1 MTFNLKASLV
11 YNSRNKTIYSIS
23 FLRKKGDIFEYKL
36 LSSKILVNIQEMRT
50 DLRMKNVNV
59 DGKNEDENESFEA
72 DEKDFEAIKF

>member
-1 MTFNLKASLV
+1 
-11 YNSRNKTIYSIS
+11 
-23 FLRKKGDIFEYKL
+23 LRKKGDIFEYKL

>member
-1 MTFNLKASLV
+1 M
-11 YNSRNKTIYSIS
+11 
-23 FLRKKGDIFEYKL
+23 
-36 LSSKILVNIQEMRT
+36 NIQEMRT